1 MKKVLVVE
9 ADAGVSFIICET
21 LREAGH
27 EPVSSAPEK
36 AAALAA
42 ELPADLVIASLT
54 SAAYEQSA
62 LHKALKADPRTK
74 GIPLILCTGRGD
86 FTIRRRLGE
95 RPPIV
100 LFKPFT
106 PEALAQ
112 AVRDALA

>member
-1 MKKVLVVE
+1 MRKVLVVE

-27 EPVSSAPEK
+27 EPV
-36 AAALAA
+36 AAAAEAAPKLAA

-62 LHKALKADPRTK
+62 LYKALRADPRTK

-106 PEALAQ
+106 PEALAK
-112 AVRDALA
+112 AVAEALG